1 VFESI
6 FSFLFKYRPLIFEQ
20 GHLTFGTSVSTR
32 VLLIG
37 ALVLVGLT
45 VWTYARVGAKARPL
59 DRAVLAALRIAALA
73 VLVFCLV
80 RPMLVLSTVVPQQNY
95 LGILLDD
102 SRSMRIIDGD
112 LPRSAFVQESFGPDS
127 RLLAELA
134 DKFQLRFFRFSSSTD
149 RLTDV
154 TGLVHGGARTQIAP
168 ALDRAREE
176 LAPVPLSGLVLVTDG
191 ADNSNSALT
200 ESLLAL
206 KAASIPVYTVGV
218 GREKFDKDIELSRVS
233 TPRVVL
239 KDASLVVDLLVAST
253 GYVGQKVQLVVE
265 DGGRIVASQEVT
277 LPADG
282 EPAPVRVHFTASE
295 SGPRHFRFRIPAQPG
310 ELVLENNDQEA
321 LIDVRDDREKILYFE
336 GEPRFE
342 VAFTRRAVAEDK
354 NLQVVML
361 QRTAENKF
369 LRLSV
374 DSANQLL
381 GGFPRS
387 REELFRYKGLVL
399 GSIEASYF
407 TLEQLRMIADF
418 VGDRGGGLL
427 VLGGRKAFLE
437 GNYAGTPL
445 ADVLPVELDASN
457 GVDTTFFAQVEVSQ
471 TRAGVAHPVTQIAE
485 NEAASSEKWKS
496 LPKLST
502 FNRLGDLKPG
512 ATELLSGKG
521 PRIDGGQPV
530 LAFQRFG
537 RGHSMAFAVQD
548 SWIWQMEMPLEDR
561 THETFWRQMLRW
573 LVNGVP
579 DQLTVALPSDRVSP
593 DEPVRLTAEVDDDSY
608 LKVNHSE
615 VKATI
620 TTPSGATSQV
630 SMDWTV
636 DKDGEYRGSFTPTEL
651 GMYRIDVDAA
661 SGPDTVRSQPTY
673 LDVAESTAE
682 YFGSQM
688 RASLLKRVADETGG
702 RFYTP
707 ATVASLPEDISF
719 TGRGSTVQ
727 EEKELWDMPIVLITL
742 LMLVGLEWAW
752 RRRRGLA

>member
-253 GYVGQKVQLVVE
+253 GYAGQKVQLVVE

-282 EPAPVRVHFTASE
+282 EPAPVRVHFTPSE

-342 VAFTRRAVAEDK
+342 V
-354 NLQVVML
+354 
-361 QRTAENKF
+361 
-369 LRLSV
+369 
-374 DSANQLL
+374 
-381 GGFPRS
+381 GS
-387 REELFRYKGLVL
+387 R
-399 GSIEASYF
+399 
-407 TLEQLRMIADF
+407 
-418 VGDRGGGLL
+418 
-427 VLGGRKAFLE
+427 
-437 GNYAGTPL
+437 
-445 ADVLPVELDASN
+445 
-457 GVDTTFFAQVEVSQ
+457 
-471 TRAGVAHPVTQIAE
+471 
-485 NEAASSEKWKS
+485 
-496 LPKLST
+496 
-502 FNRLGDLKPG
+502 G
-512 ATELLSGKG
+512 A
-521 PRIDGGQPV
+521 R
-530 LAFQRFG
+530 
-537 RGHSMAFAVQD
+537 
-548 SWIWQMEMPLEDR
+548 
-561 THETFWRQMLRW
+561 
-573 LVNGVP
+573 
-579 DQLTVALPSDRVSP
+579 
-593 DEPVRLTAEVDDDSY
+593 
-608 LKVNHSE
+608 
-615 VKATI
+615 
-620 TTPSGATSQV
+620 
-630 SMDWTV
+630 
-636 DKDGEYRGSFTPTEL
+636 
-651 GMYRIDVDAA
+651 
-661 SGPDTVRSQPTY
+661 
-673 LDVAESTAE
+673 
-682 YFGSQM
+682 
-688 RASLLKRVADETGG
+688 
-702 RFYTP
+702 
-707 ATVASLPEDISF
+707 
-719 TGRGSTVQ
+719 
-727 EEKELWDMPIVLITL
+727 
-742 LMLVGLEWAW
+742 W
-752 RRRRGLA
+752 RRTRTSRS